1 MPQALPLSGFRV
13 LELGAYISGPYAGAI
28 LGSLGADVVKVEP
41 PQGGDAF
48 RRNVGTG
55 SPYFAQYNAG
65 KRSIAID
72 LKKPE
77 GIALVKALLPRFD
90 VVIENSR
97 PGKMAQLG
105 LGPED
110 CKAVNPEIIY
120 ASVSGF
126 GDSGPLRDHA
136 AYDSMGQSIG
146 GYYSIMNDP
155 AQARLTGTCI
165 ADLVTG
171 MVNAMGIM
179 AALAGR
185 GNGNGGG
192 TVMKTSLVEAM
203 STVTIDAMTQYYE
216 MGESPTRQTRHPQA
230 QNFCLLTSSGDS
242 ITLHLSSSE
251 KFWRCLVAAMERP
264 DLLQDARF
272 TRYGDRMANFWDLK
286 PIVEAEFLKRSRA
299 DWEHRLTVEDV
310 PFAPVLTMQE
320 VAEHEQTTHLEL
332 IETADDGHVLVR
344 PPWRINDA
352 RPHRSSPTPV
362 VGEHTVEVASE
373 VLEQRAIA
381 DLLAARV
388 IMQAA
393 DPNASRDA
401 PIRLHKAAE

>member
-1 MPQALPLSGFRV
+1 MPQALPLQGFRV
-13 LELGAYISGPYAGAI
+13 LELSAYISGPYAGAI

-41 PQGGDAF
+41 PKGGDAF
-48 RRNVGTG
+48 RRNVGSG

-72 LKKPE
+72 LKRPE

-105 LGPED
+105 LGAED
-110 CKAVNPEIIY
+110 CKAINPRIIY

-126 GDSGPLRDHA
+126 GDSGPLRDRA
-136 AYDSMGQSIG
+136 AYDSIGQSIG
-146 GYYSIMNDP
+146 GYYAIMNDP
-155 AQARLTGTCI
+155 GQARLTGTCI
-165 ADLVTG
+165 ADLVSG

-192 TVMKTSLVEAM
+192 TVLKTSLLEAM
-203 STVTIDAMTQYYE
+203 STVTIDAITQYYE
-216 MGESPTRQTRHPQA
+216 TGASPTRQTRHPQA
-230 QNFCLLTSSGDS
+230 QNFCLLTASGDS

-251 KFWRCLVAAMERP
+251 KFWRCLVSAMDRP
-264 DLLQDARF
+264 DLLEDPRF
-272 TRYGDRMANFWDLK
+272 TRYADRMDNFDDLK
-286 PIVEAEFLKRSRA
+286 LIVEAEFLKRDRA
-299 DWEHRLTVEDV
+299 AWEHLLTVEDV
-310 PFAPVLTMQE
+310 PFAPVLSIQE
-320 VAEHEQTTHLEL
+320 VTEHAQTTHLDL
-332 IETADDGHVLVR
+332 IETAADGHVLVR

-352 RPHRSSPTPV
+352 RPHRSGPTPV

-373 VLEQRAIA
+373 VLAPHAIA
-381 DLLAARV
+381 DLLAAKV
-388 IMQAA
+388 ILQAA
-393 DPNASRDA
+393 DPNATRQA
-401 PIRLHKAAE
+401 PIRLRKAAE

>member
-1 MPQALPLSGFRV
+1 MPQALPLAGFRV
-13 LELGAYISGPYAGAI
+13 LELGAYISGPYAGTI

-41 PQGGDAF
+41 PKGGDAF

-72 LKKPE
+72 LKRPE
-77 GIALVKALLPRFD
+77 GLALVKALLPRFD

-110 CKAVNPEIIY
+110 CKAVNPQIIY

-126 GDSGPLRDHA
+126 GDSGPLRDRA
-136 AYDSMGQSIG
+136 AYDSIGQSIG
-146 GYYSIMNDP
+146 GYYAIMNDP
-155 AQARLTGTCI
+155 GQARLTGTCI
-165 ADLVTG
+165 ADLVSG

-192 TVMKTSLVEAM
+192 TVLKTSLLEAM

-216 MGESPTRQTRHPQA
+216 TGESPTRQTRHPQA

-251 KFWRCLVAAMERP
+251 KFWRCLVSAMERP
-264 DLLQDARF
+264 DLLEDPRF
-272 TRYGDRMANFWDLK
+272 TRYADRMDHFWDLK
-286 PIVEAEFLKRSRA
+286 PIVEAEFLKRDRA
-299 DWEHRLTVEDV
+299 EWEHRLTVEDV

-320 VAEHEQTTHLEL
+320 VAEHEQTTHLDL
-332 IETADDGHVLVR
+332 IETAADGHVLVR
-344 PPWRINDA
+344 PPWRINDV
-352 RPHRSSPTPV
+352 RPHRAAPTPV

-373 VLEQRAIA
+373 VLEAQDIA
-381 DLLAARV
+381 DLLAAKV
-388 IMQAA
+388 ILQAA
-393 DPNASRDA
+393 DPTATREA
-401 PIRLHKAAE
+401 PIRLGKAAE